1 MPVKP
6 MAVKSAGPEK
16 SAFCRFVMESVWTRR
31 FSRLSQKG
39 TARLPDPPARLSGA
53 SYIDFVFHSE
63 ILYFTSSAQKIRRN
77 KVFNGY
83 LINCYLRLCC
93 SYEAVLL
100 SLDPAVQLVLCKR
113 LGDNA

>member
-6 MAVKSAGPEK
+6 MAVKSAVPEK

-63 ILYFTSSAQKIRRN
+63 ILYFIA
-77 KVFNGY
+77 
-83 LINCYLRLCC
+83 LHPL
-93 SYEAVLL
+93 
-100 SLDPAVQLVLCKR
+100 KR
-113 LGDNA
+113 SGGIKFLTVT